1 MEGTLF
7 TASQFTSPAS
17 ITETDYTTF
26 LQSNFGPLAS
36 LVALYYPLSLFAT
49 TPFPAFYAISTV
61 ITYNAYFCPTRLALL
76 ATLNSSVPV
85 WNYYDA
91 HTPACGWEPGLGGPS
106 LQLLGPTHTSEIPF
120 VFGQL
125 TNLPLPNGTCSFNV
139 QEVAISKVLTS
150 AWTSMAETGSPDGGI
165 GVLGGPWPRW
175 NGTGSQG
182 LLIGN
187 ASAIGY
193 INYTI
198 CDFWDKI
205 EALSLNASMSANGTS
220 VANASS
226 STSARS
232 TSTGSIA
239 TATGDGTIVRTTF
252 SGFVFIALAVVFAV
266 LLLAF

>member
-1 MEGTLF
+1 
-7 TASQFTSPAS
+7 
-17 ITETDYTTF
+17 
-26 LQSNFGPLAS
+26 
-36 LVALYYPLSLFAT
+36 
-49 TPFPAFYAISTV
+49 
-61 ITYNAYFCPTRLALL
+61 
-76 ATLNSSVPV
+76 
-85 WNYYDA
+85 
-91 HTPACGWEPGLGGPS
+91 
-106 LQLLGPTHTSEIPF
+106 

-125 TNLPLPNGTCSFNV
+125 TNLPLPNGTCSFDE

-150 AWTSMAETGSPDGGI
+150 AWTSMAETGSPDGGV

-175 NGTGSQG
+175 NSTASQG

-187 ASAIGY
+187 ASVIGY

-198 CDFWDKI
+198 CDFWDNI

-226 STSARS
+226 SAGAYR

-239 TATGDGTIVRTTF
+239 TATGDGTAVRTTF
-252 SGFVFIALAVVFAV
+252 SDFMYIALAVGFTV